1 MGSLILRV
9 IAGLVGVLSTIPAV
23 AQSYTYPVPLN
34 LPVGVTPI
42 SRSVYDLHMLI
53 FWVCCAI
60 AVLVFGVLF
69 YSVYAHRK
77 SKGAVAATFHEST
90 TVEIIWTVIPFIILV
105 AMAVPAARVL
115 IAMEQTGDAEMTIKV
130 TGYQWKWH
138 YDYIGEDVS
147 FFSALLPTH
156 NAARQTGSGIDVTQF
171 EHYLKDVD
179 NPLVVPVG
187 KKIRFLQTSADVLHA
202 WWVPALA
209 VKRDSVPGFVNENW
223 ALIEEPGVYRGKCAE
238 LCGRDHG
245 FMPIVV
251 KAVPEAEY
259 QSWLKAQ
266 KAGVVE
272 DSIAAE
278 KTWSRDELITRGEGV
293 YNTSCVACHQANG
306 QGIPGAFPAIAGSPI
321 VNGDAAT
328 HLSTVYNG
336 VSGTTMLAFGKQLSD
351 IDIASVVTFQR
362 NAFGNSVGDSVQPS
376 AAAALRK

>member
-1 MGSLILRV
+1 MGSLIFRA
-9 IAGLVGVLSTIPAV
+9 IAGVVVFLNALPAV
-23 AQSYTYPVPLN
+23 AQSDAYPIPLN

-42 SRSVYDLHMLI
+42 SRSVYELHMMV
-53 FWVCCAI
+53 FWVCVVI

-77 SKGAVAATFHEST
+77 SRGAVAATFHEST
-90 TVEIIWTVIPFIILV
+90 TVEFIWTVIPFIILI

-115 IAMEQTGDAEMTIKV
+115 IAMEQSGDADMTIKV

-147 FFSALLPTH
+147 FFSSLLPAH
-156 NAARQTGSGIDVTQF
+156 NAARQTGSGIDVTQY

-187 KKIRFLQTSADVLHA
+187 KKIRFLHTSADVLHA
-202 WWVPALA
+202 WWVPDFA
-209 VKRDSVPGFVNENW
+209 VKKDAVPGFINENW

-259 QSWLKAQ
+259 RSWLSAQ
-266 KAGVVE
+266 KAGVIE
-272 DSIAAE
+272 DAMAAE
-278 KTWSRDELITRGEGV
+278 KTWSQEELITRGEGV

-321 VNGDAAT
+321 VTGDAAT

-336 VSGTTMLAFGKQLSD
+336 VSGTAMLPFGKQLND
-351 IDIASVVTFQR
+351 IDIASVVTYQR